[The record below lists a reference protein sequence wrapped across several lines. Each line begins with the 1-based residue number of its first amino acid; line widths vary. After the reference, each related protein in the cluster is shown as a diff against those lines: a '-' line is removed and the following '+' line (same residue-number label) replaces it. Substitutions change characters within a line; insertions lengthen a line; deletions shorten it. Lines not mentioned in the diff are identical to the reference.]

1 MSFQQVPPS
10 VDPGSTG
17 GSAGIPSGATGGGAG
32 GGAGGGGGGGGAALG
47 GGDGLP
53 PPVAPMDPAM
63 FAALPH
69 GTSTG
74 PIIAVSIICILVA
87 TTAVTLRVYTRHF
100 LLNRVGPD
108 DFMAVA
114 ALAAITALGAIT
126 IIHTNFG
133 LGSHIYDIVATDPL
147 LIMDFFKFFYLGVVV
162 YNVSLIF
169 VKLSLFLQYYR
180 LVDQVPRYRPLFL
193 CAGFVVMG
201 WTVAMVF
208 TMTFICVP
216 VYAYWDK
223 SVPHVC
229 LSDPV
234 MQLTN
239 SVGNIVTD
247 VMLLLLPMPVLWN
260 LRLPPRQKWSVIAI
274 FSLGFITCIVS
285 LLRVIFVFDHGPS
298 SDITFDGVTITGWT
312 IAEVTTG
319 LLASSLITLRPLMSK
334 IAPAAWRTGKSSN
347 ATTTTNTNKN
357 TNRNTTNKTNG
368 DAENNNINIGNAED
382 NKAGAFLQSSNMDKG
397 GLAENEPPIQM
408 HPVLSQQQSQ
418 FPQQPQR
425 PWQQQ
430 HQDDEVYSTNS
441 TYRPDSA
448 PSIETIE
455 STGAASGSSSDV
467 ELMIQKP
474 TTPATSSHDLQQQQ
488 QQKRQHRKTRSAT
501 LTTAPEGWGPP
512 PPAPPFY
519 FSEQQ
524 EQQQYSQ
531 NPQQRRSQRQQEY
544 QRHRQSRS
552 ATYFQN
558 TDYDANTIGSDQIG
572 LGFSSPNHD
581 NDPLG
586 SQRSGLQGG
595 PAALRANPEHRRHAS
610 TKSADR
616 IISLHPSYSG
626 ASNSTTTTTTSPPP
640 PPPPKSPWAMA
651 AARPPPPSIPRMME
665 DEPLPPLPMAA
676 PNNPLPAAP
685 RGGVP
690 RPPPKHSH
698 SQSSS
703 SMRSDIS
710 YEVKVWSQ
718 KGAGGPYEGVDDRRF

>member
-10 VDPGSTG
+10 MDPGSTG
-17 GSAGIPSGATGGGAG
+17 GSAGIPSGAVPGGGAP
-32 GGAGGGGGGGGAALG
+32 GGGAALG

-69 GTSTG
+69 DVSTG
-74 PIIAVSIICILVA
+74 PIIAVCVICILVA
-87 TTAVTLRVYTRHF
+87 TTAVSLRVYTRQF
-100 LLNRVGPD
+100 LINRVGPD

-114 ALAAITALGAIT
+114 ALAGIIALGTIT

-133 LGSHIYDIVATDPL
+133 LGSHIYDVIAMNPF

-180 LVDQVPRYRPLFL
+180 LVDQVPRYRTLFL
-193 CAGFVVMG
+193 VAGFLVMG
-201 WTVAMVF
+201 WTIVMVF

-239 SVGNIVTD
+239 SFGNIATD

-260 LRLPPRQKWSVIAI
+260 LKLPPRQKWSVIGI

-298 SDITFDGVTITGWT
+298 SDITYDGVTISGWT

-319 LLASSLITLRPLMSK
+319 LLASSLITLRPLMNK
-334 IAPAAWRTGKSSN
+334 FAPQAWRTGKTTKG
-347 ATTTTNTNKN
+347 TTTTANTNTGN
-357 TNRNTTNKTNG
+357 NNNATNG
-368 DAENNNINIGNAED
+368 DAENNNNNNNED
-382 NKAGAFLQSSNMDKG
+382 NKVGAFLSSSNMDKG

-408 HPVLSQQQSQ
+408 HPVLSQKQKPFPPQQQKDHEEWPRYQ
-418 FPQQPQR
+418 FPQQQQPNDPDIFPSSRQQPQPQR
-425 PWQQQ
+425 FQQ
-430 HQDDEVYSTNS
+430 HPNLSEYSTNS

-455 STGAASGSSSDV
+455 SRGGGSDSSDI
-467 ELMIQKP
+467 ELVVQKP
-474 TTPATSSHDLQQQQ
+474 TRSASAAQQQKQ
-488 QQKRQHRKTRSAT
+488 TKRQHRKTRSAT
-501 LTTAPEGWGPP
+501 VTNAPEGWGPP

-524 EQQQYSQ
+524 QQQQQQQQQMPQSQ
-531 NPQQRRSQRQQEY
+531 QQRRSQRQQEH

-552 ATYFQN
+552 ANYFTHN
-558 TDYDANTIGSDQIG
+558 PLDYDSNVIGSDQIG
-572 LGFSSPNHD
+572 VGLSSASATTTPND
-581 NDPLG
+581 PNDPLG

-595 PAALRANPEHRRHAS
+595 PANLRDNSHRRHAS

-616 IISLHPSYSG
+616 VISLHPSYST
-626 ASNSTTTTTTSPPP
+626 SSYSTTTPPP
-640 PPPPKSPWAMA
+640 PPPPKSPWALA
-651 AARPPPPSIPRMME
+651 AAIPPQ
-665 DEPLPPLPMAA
+665 PLPQLP
-676 PNNPLPAAP
+676 P
-685 RGGVP
+685 RS
-690 RPPPKHSH
+690 R
-698 SQSSS
+698 
-703 SMRSDIS
+703 
-710 YEVKVWSQ
+710 
-718 KGAGGPYEGVDDRRF
+718 A

>member
-1 MSFQQVPPS
+1 
-10 VDPGSTG
+10 
-17 GSAGIPSGATGGGAG
+17 
-32 GGAGGGGGGGGAALG
+32 
-47 GGDGLP
+47 
-53 PPVAPMDPAM
+53 MDPAM

-69 GTSTG
+69 DVSTG
-74 PIIAVSIICILVA
+74 PIIAVCVICILVA
-87 TTAVTLRVYTRHF
+87 TTVVTLRVYTRQF
-100 LLNRVGPD
+100 LINRVGPD

-114 ALAAITALGAIT
+114 ALAGVTALGAIT

-133 LGSHIYDIVATDPL
+133 LGSHIYDIIATDPF

-180 LVDQVPRYRPLFL
+180 LVDQVPRYRSLFL
-193 CAGFVVMG
+193 VAGFIVMG
-201 WTVAMVF
+201 WTIAMVF

-239 SVGNIVTD
+239 SVGNIATD

-260 LRLPPRQKWSVIAI
+260 LNLPPRQKWSVIGI

-298 SDITFDGVTITGWT
+298 SDITYDGVTISGWT

-334 IAPAAWRTGKSSN
+334 IAPQAWRTGKTTN
-347 ATTTTNTNKN
+347 GTTTTNTNTNAGNNANN
-357 TNRNTTNKTNG
+357 TTNG
-368 DAENNNINIGNAED
+368 DAENNNNNNNNTNNED
-382 NKAGAFLQSSNMDKG
+382 NKAGAFLSSSNMDKG

-408 HPVLSQQQSQ
+408 HPVLSQKQKQ
-418 FPQQPQR
+418 FPQQQQKQDHEEWPRYQFPQQQQSNDSEIF
-425 PWQQQ
+425 PSQQQ
-430 HQDDEVYSTNS
+430 HRFQQHPNNSEYSTNS

-455 STGAASGSSSDV
+455 SRGGGGSDSSDV
-467 ELMIQKP
+467 ELVVQKP
-474 TTPATSSHDLQQQQ
+474 LRSASAAAQHQKQM
-488 QQKRQHRKTRSAT
+488 KRQHRKTRSAT
-501 LTTAPEGWGPP
+501 ITNAPEGWGPP

-524 EQQQYSQ
+524 QMPQS
-531 NPQQRRSQRQQEY
+531 QQRRSQRQQEY

-552 ATYFQN
+552 ANYFTN
-558 TDYDANTIGSDQIG
+558 NPHHDYDSNVIGSDQVGVG
-572 LGFSSPNHD
+572 LSTPSTTAITTP

-595 PAALRANPEHRRHAS
+595 PANLRDNSHRRHAS

-616 IISLHPSYSG
+616 VISLHPSYST
-626 ASNSTTTTTTSPPP
+626 SSYSTTPPTSPTAQVALGPRRRDPAAASPLDPAHDGRRTTTAP
-640 PPPPKSPWAMA
+640 
-651 AARPPPPSIPRMME
+651 
-665 DEPLPPLPMAA
+665 PPLPRGMSPA
-676 PNNPLPAAP
+676 PTNPLPATP
-685 RGGVP
+685 RAP

-703 SMRSDIS
+703 SMRSEVS

-718 KGAGGPYEGVDDRRF
+718 KGAGGPFEGVDDRRH

>member
-1 MSFQQVPPS
+1 M
-10 VDPGSTG
+10 
-17 GSAGIPSGATGGGAG
+17 
-32 GGAGGGGGGGGAALG
+32 
-47 GGDGLP
+47 
-53 PPVAPMDPAM
+53 
-63 FAALPH
+63 
-69 GTSTG
+69 
-74 PIIAVSIICILVA
+74 
-87 TTAVTLRVYTRHF
+87 
-100 LLNRVGPD
+100 
-108 DFMAVA
+108 
-114 ALAAITALGAIT
+114 
-126 IIHTNFG
+126 
-133 LGSHIYDIVATDPL
+133 
-147 LIMDFFKFFYLGVVV
+147 VV

-180 LVDQVPRYRPLFL
+180 LVDQVPRYRSLFL
-193 CAGFVVMG
+193 VAGFIVMG
-201 WTVAMVF
+201 WTIAMVF

-260 LRLPPRQKWSVIAI
+260 LNLPPRQKWGVIGI

-334 IAPAAWRTGKSSN
+334 IAPAAWRTGKTTN
-347 ATTTTNTNKN
+347 GTTTTTNTNTAN
-357 TNRNTTNKTNG
+357 
-368 DAENNNINIGNAED
+368 ANNNKNNKNNNNGENKDNDIED
-382 NKAGAFLQSSNMDKG
+382 NKAGAFLPSSNMDKG

-408 HPVLSQQQSQ
+408 HPVLSHKQPQFTQHQNDSETYPQQYQ
-418 FPQQPQR
+418 FPPRR
-425 PWQQQ
+425 PN
-430 HQDDEVYSTNS
+430 DGTYSTNS

-455 STGAASGSSSDV
+455 SAGGLSRSSSDV
-467 ELMIQKP
+467 ELVVQKP
-474 TTPATSSHDLQQQQ
+474 TRSASAAQHKQK
-488 QQKRQHRKTRSAT
+488 QQKRQHRKSRSAT
-501 LTTAPEGWGPP
+501 ITAAPERWGPP

-524 EQQQYSQ
+524 NQQDQPQYLQ
-531 NPQQRRSQRQQEY
+531 NPQQHRSQRQQKY

-552 ATYFQN
+552 ANYFTN
-558 TDYDANTIGSDQIG
+558 NPLHYDSNVIGSDQIG
-572 LGFSSPNHD
+572 VGLSSASTNTTRTP

-595 PAALRANPEHRRHAS
+595 PANLRHNPEHRRHAS

-616 IISLHPSYSG
+616 VISLHPSYSI
-626 ASNSTTTTTTSPPP
+626 ASSSSYSATTPPP
-640 PPPPKSPWAMA
+640 PPPPKSPWALA
-651 AARPPPPSIPRMME
+651 AAIPPQP
-665 DEPLPPLPMAA
+665 PLPPLPQGIATSGPA
-676 PNNPLPAAP
+676 PTNPLPATPRAP
-685 RGGVP
+685 L

-703 SMRSDIS
+703 SMRSEIS

-718 KGAGGPYEGVDDRRF
+718 KDASGPYEGVDNRRH

>member
-1 MSFQQVPPS
+1 M
-10 VDPGSTG
+10 DPGSTG
-17 GSAGIPSGATGGGAG
+17 GSAGIPSGAVPGGGAP
-32 GGAGGGGGGGGAALG
+32 GGGAALG

-69 GTSTG
+69 DVSTG
-74 PIIAVSIICILVA
+74 PIIAVCVICILVA
-87 TTAVTLRVYTRHF
+87 TTAVSLRVYTRQF
-100 LLNRVGPD
+100 LINRVGPD

-114 ALAAITALGAIT
+114 ALAGIIALGTIT

-133 LGSHIYDIVATDPL
+133 LGSHIYDVIAMNPF

-180 LVDQVPRYRPLFL
+180 LVDQVPRYRTLFL
-193 CAGFVVMG
+193 VAGFLVMG
-201 WTVAMVF
+201 WTIVMVF

-239 SVGNIVTD
+239 SFGNIATD

-260 LRLPPRQKWSVIAI
+260 LKLPPRQKWSVIGI

-298 SDITFDGVTITGWT
+298 SDITYDGVTISGWT

-319 LLASSLITLRPLMSK
+319 LLASSLITLRPLMNK
-334 IAPAAWRTGKSSN
+334 FAPQAWRTGKTTKG
-347 ATTTTNTNKN
+347 TTTTANTNTGN
-357 TNRNTTNKTNG
+357 NNNATNG
-368 DAENNNINIGNAED
+368 DAENNNNNED
-382 NKAGAFLQSSNMDKG
+382 NKVGAFLSSSNMDKG

-408 HPVLSQQQSQ
+408 HPVLSQKQKP
-418 FPQQPQR
+418 FPPQQQKDHEEWPR
-425 PWQQQ
+425 
-430 HQDDEVYSTNS
+430 EYSTNS

-455 STGAASGSSSDV
+455 SRGGGSDSSDI
-467 ELMIQKP
+467 ELVVQKP
-474 TTPATSSHDLQQQQ
+474 TRSASAAQQQKQ
-488 QQKRQHRKTRSAT
+488 TKRQHRKTRSAT
-501 LTTAPEGWGPP
+501 
-512 PPAPPFY
+512 
-519 FSEQQ
+519 
-524 EQQQYSQ
+524 QQQQQQQQMPQSQ
-531 NPQQRRSQRQQEY
+531 QQRRSQRQQEH

-552 ATYFQN
+552 ANYFTHN
-558 TDYDANTIGSDQIG
+558 PLDYDSNVIGSDQIG
-572 LGFSSPNHD
+572 VGLSSASATTTPND
-581 NDPLG
+581 PNDPLG

-595 PAALRANPEHRRHAS
+595 PANLRDNSHRRHAS

-616 IISLHPSYSG
+616 VISLHPSYST
-626 ASNSTTTTTTSPPP
+626 SSYSTTTPPP
-640 PPPPKSPWAMA
+640 PPPPKSPWALA
-651 AARPPPPSIPRMME
+651 AAIPPQ
-665 DEPLPPLPMAA
+665 PLPQLP
-676 PNNPLPAAP
+676 P
-685 RGGVP
+685 RS
-690 RPPPKHSH
+690 R
-698 SQSSS
+698 
-703 SMRSDIS
+703 
-710 YEVKVWSQ
+710 
-718 KGAGGPYEGVDDRRF
+718 A